1 MLEIF
6 DLDHT
11 LLRCNS
17 GVAFFRYLVSH
28 KVFPKTSWLL
38 AIRFYFGYHLKRISM
53 EELHKQTFERFLL
66 GRYKA
71 EMSAHFDTFLDQFLD
86 KALCFDV
93 VSFHKRAQHLGH
105 EAALFSTSPDYIV
118 EPIGQRLGFNRII
131 ATSYG
136 TDREGRFS
144 HINEVVTGKRK
155 AFYARALIEEL
166 KINKCDVRAY
176 SDSIEDLP
184 LLKAVGQPM
193 VIRPCRRLNILARRR
208 SLPVLK

>member
-17 GVAFFRYLVSH
+17 GVAFFRYLISR
-28 KVFPKTSWLL
+28 KVFPKSSWFA
-38 AIRFYFGYHLKRISM
+38 AIRLYLAYHLRRISI
-53 EELHKQTFERFLL
+53 EELHQQTFEKFLL

-71 EMSAHFDTFLDQFLD
+71 EMSAHLDTFLDQFLD
-86 KALCFDV
+86 KALCFEV
-93 VSFHKRAQHLGH
+93 VSFYKRAQHLGH
-105 EAALFSTSPDYIV
+105 EAALFSTSPDYVV
-118 EPIGQRLGFNRII
+118 EPIGKRLGFNRII

-155 AFYARALIEEL
+155 AFYARGLIEEL
-166 KINKCDVRAY
+166 GLKKCDVRAY

-193 VIRPCRRLNILARRR
+193 VIRPCRRLDILARRR
-208 SLPVLK
+208 KLPILT